1 MILDRVEIKNF
12 RSIKNVTILFG
23 NKGLILIGKNEAGKT
38 NILKAIAALFC
49 EYKVTNKDKRK
60 RIQNE
65 KIDSY
70 YIRGVFK
77 LSKQEKQK
85 IKEDLENNY
94 KNSQIIEF
102 ENGKTVDEY
111 IDVNFS
117 ELLICIKIDEDET
130 PYFAY
135 WSLDVKKD
143 FIQKDKIYLL
153 QDEITLVKEP
163 LLESIDF
170 NHREFNYKN
179 QF

>member
-38 NILKAIAALFC
+38 NILKPIAALFC

-85 IKEDLENNY
+85 IK
-94 KNSQIIEF
+94 
-102 ENGKTVDEY
+102 
-111 IDVNFS
+111 
-117 ELLICIKIDEDET
+117 
-130 PYFAY
+130 
-135 WSLDVKKD
+135 
-143 FIQKDKIYLL
+143 
-153 QDEITLVKEP
+153 
-163 LLESIDF
+163 
-170 NHREFNYKN
+170 
-179 QF
+179 